1 MTDILDTID
10 ELDDDFDLEDDDFE
24 AQNTS
29 EVAEYVEEDDE
40 MTESEAQEITEAIRS
55 AATATYILLAQAHE
69 RKAYKALG
77 YETWADYVKE
87 EFEMSAQR
95 SYQLLDL
102 SRAIAMI
109 EGSVPE
115 GTVVKLTEAQARDIK
130 RELPR
135 ITEQLERET
144 EGKSP
149 EDASADV
156 DRIIDEIREQKKA
169 DDKELEKKKKELD
182 DEADAAHKEA
192 LESAADALLEADRP
206 EGVTDIADDG
216 LVEVDIT
223 GEGGSDLSPESAMH
237 IYNFFNVLSGISNL
251 PEPDD
256 FLTMVPEARAE
267 EIDEQVMAASAWLN
281 RFQTLWEMRGE

>member
-24 AQNTS
+24 A
-29 EVAEYVEEDDE
+29 EVELVDDEDDE
-40 MTESEAQEITEAIRS
+40 MSASEAQEITEAIRS

-102 SRAIAMI
+102 SKAVAMI
-109 EGSVPE
+109 EAAVPE
-115 GTVVKLTEAQARDIK
+115 GTAVKLTEAQARDIK

-135 ITEQLERET
+135 ITEQLEEATRD
-144 EGKSP
+144 KSP

-169 DDKELEKKKKELD
+169 DDKELEKKKQELD
-182 DEADAAHKEA
+182 AEAESAHQEA

-206 EGVTDIADDG
+206 EGMTDIADDG
-216 LVEVDIT
+216 LVEVDIA
-223 GEGGSDLSPESAMH
+223 GDGDSNLSPEAAMH
-237 IYNFFNVLSGISNL
+237 IYNFFNVLSGINNL
-251 PEPDD
+251 PEPDE
-256 FLTMVPEARAE
+256 FLPMVPEARAE

-281 RFQTLWEMRGE
+281 RFQTLWEMRDN